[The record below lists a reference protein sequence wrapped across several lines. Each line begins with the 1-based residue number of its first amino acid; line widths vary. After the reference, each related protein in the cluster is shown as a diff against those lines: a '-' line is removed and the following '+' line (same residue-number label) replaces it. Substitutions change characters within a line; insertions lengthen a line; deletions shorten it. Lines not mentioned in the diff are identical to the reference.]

1 MKSFGIHLFLGVI
14 WLFLS
19 SDRSAFTFFVGFV
32 MGFIILF
39 VFQDVLGTSDYVR
52 RVVAFCKWLWNFL
65 KAFIVSNL
73 NVAMIVLFRRTSKL
87 RPGFMVYDIRGMSET
102 EVIILSQTMTLTPG
116 TTAVEP
122 NMETGKLLV
131 HVLDASDIEST
142 RRSIDRQLRDPLLAF
157 IR

>member
-65 KAFIVSNL
+65 KAFVESNI
-73 NVAMIVLFRRTSKL
+73 NVALIVVFRRTSKL
-87 RPGFMVYDIRGMSET
+87 RPTFMYYDISGMSET
-102 EVIILSQTMTLTPG
+102 EVVILCQTITLTPG
-116 TTAVEP
+116 TTAIEP

-131 HVLDASDIEST
+131 HVLDGDDVEGT
-142 RRSIDRQLRDPLLAF
+142 RHGIDKQLRDPLLAF